1 MLPDKHDAG
10 RQAIEPIARPRVK
23 LVAAFRAQDLHD
35 RVVMISSSRVDRHT
49 GRFVNDKQVIIFVN
63 DANWET
69 GDGRFV
75 SMEGMGNDLAVS
87 DDGLGACWLAVNRNL
102 ARLNCLSLATPP
114 CQHRH
119 LKTAIENNTHS
130 TLADDP

>member
-10 RQAIEPIARPRVK
+10 RQAIEPVARPGVK

-49 GRFVNDKQVIIFVN
+49 GRFVNDKQVIVFVN

-69 GDGRFV
+69 GDGWFV
-75 SMEGMGNDLAVS
+75 SMEGMRNDLAVS
-87 DDGLGACWLAVNRNL
+87 DDGLRTCWLAVNRNL

-114 CQHRH
+114 CQHRR
-119 LKTAIENNTHS
+119 LKTAIGNNPHS